1 MNFSMQY
8 GNKYFVRYLDK
19 PAICHPEVVSISL
32 TDKCNL
38 HCPYCY
44 ANASVNHN
52 TYLSLNTI
60 DHIFAT
66 FFKQFPY
73 QVVLGGGEPCYN
85 PELIDIVKY
94 FKQHNCA
101 VSITTNGTTLL
112 KTPELLDLCDGISI
126 SLHDNIKL
134 VDDSMNMLKV
144 FKGQKSVQTFNVNK
158 LKDADCAYPW
168 LDYVVLLKYRS
179 HGRGRYYNYT
189 QQLDY
194 KLLNQFRHP
203 LLMSNDFSRTEYHQ
217 ISFVHV
223 HIDGSIA
230 LSSFEHGEPIDKYDD
245 ILSFMTAK
253 SVVVADD
260 LYFHNFIQCNHST
273 YLYTVYSNILPSTA
287 YYEVLD
293 RYPEIDPERLKAIVP
308 EHTAAGVTNWNAEA
322 SECKKQFL
330 YDDIY
335 LLWSEDWS
343 DGGIQVMYSRPG
355 LDIAVELLNDDDI
368 EFVELG
374 STEV

>member
-44 ANASVNHN
+44 ANASTNN
-52 TYLSLNTI
+52 DAYLSLNTI
-60 DHIFAT
+60 DHIFTT

-126 SLHDNIKL
+126 SLHDNIRL
-134 VDDSMNMLKV
+134 INDSINMLKS
-144 FKGQKSVQTFNVNK
+144 FKGQKSVQTFNVDK
-158 LKDADCAYPW
+158 LKDADRTYPW

-179 HGRGRYYNYT
+179 CGRGRYYNYM
-189 QQLDY
+189 QQLDR
-194 KLLNQFRHP
+194 KLLNQFQHP
-203 LLMSNDFSRTEYHQ
+203 LLVSNDFLRTEHYQ
-217 ISFVHV
+217 VSFVHI
-223 HIDGSIA
+223 HTDGSIA
-230 LSSFEHGEPIDKYDD
+230 PTSFEQGEPIDKYDD
-245 ILSFMTAK
+245 VLSLMNAK
-253 SVVVADD
+253 SVIVTDG
-260 LYFHNFIQCNHST
+260 LFFHNFIQCNHST
-273 YLYTVYSNILPSTA
+273 YLSTAYSNILPSTA

-293 RYPEIDPERLKAIVP
+293 RYPEIDPERLKVIVP
-308 EHTAAGVTNWNAEA
+308 ENTAAGGTDWDAPA
-322 SECKKQFL
+322 DECKKQFL
-330 YDDIY
+330 YDDMH
-335 LLWSEDWS
+335 LLWSEEWIEDAHHV
-343 DGGIQVMYSRPG
+343 IYSNVG
-355 LDIAVELLNDDDI
+355 LKIVAELLNDDDI
-368 EFVELG
+368 EFVKLG
-374 STEV
+374 SIEV